1 MNRSQH
7 SLGYQ
12 ISQSTITLIQIMW
25 AQALQR
31 LTMLINEIQRP
42 KIIDDLAKF
51 DGRKKRYVPY
61 PSILKDS
68 DTARTREIQLLAD
81 LQTEWES
88 LKRIHPGSIGFIK
101 SFNKY
106 YQQALWPNERIF
118 SFSPSSSDYFDLSW
132 LSWSQSLSQFQ
143 IELYRQLEPL
153 SREGFDEFQSI
164 IENKIAKAYESS
176 RTLKHVWQVVV
187 KFVDYQNKYHMLAE
201 HHYPKIIAPQPTKI
215 NPLITNTAWLKDG
228 KALVKIIRAVEHNW
242 EQTADYSQDQI
253 IGWLIFSGI
262 VYGGINEVQ
271 MLQGW
276 LISLL
281 TKEYQPFI
289 KERIMVSP
297 RFVQKHFGNEREE
310 ESDQLYNTKQIVV
323 DMVSQCWLMRY
334 HKSSSPAETT
344 HIIAK
349 LSEDKIKQYLT
360 VALSNVIKP
369 LGIKPLPFSRFLY
382 YASYYWEELE
392 GADIDHASVGVL
404 RGMHNTAGLS
414 TQDFGRFLNQ
424 KYQYKEDPYD
434 LKHILTL
441 SISKNSVNQ
450 NETSSS
456 SSTKKIE
463 VRKSD
468 LTMNLTKDFK
478 MDKKQKKKK
487 LSQTTYTLIERV
499 QKRYEQYDDL
509 SEKILLDWVLSLL
522 SQKAPP
528 NNVTILKY
536 IRTIGYEWLYFTTA
550 QPLDIWLEEEF
561 EELYEEILEYKAV
574 VRNNTDIGYSANL
587 LKSMHNFAKEK
598 YNLPSVNFQ
607 HTKNGRRVRAELIS
621 PQAYQAI
628 ITQILG
634 SVDILEREMFALLFI
649 LVYRTGMRKKEL
661 LGLKYNDIEGLKTA
675 VPSVV
680 IRPNSYRPTKTQSS
694 IRRVPLFALLK
705 PNELNFFINFV
716 QSNIGD
722 SSNKFIFTLS
732 SDQRPID
739 DHVPLQLLKRVLKD
753 ISVDDNVAEHTFHG
767 FRHTAVSNLSLALVG
782 HSDLVEALTDYDES
796 DVLRIKQGIL
806 GEHIDA
812 QDRWYALSGIMGHL
826 SPERSFE
833 YYNHFATL
841 MATYAL
847 SKADITLPERTLY
860 NITGFTN
867 KKFKE
872 NNATVRNSSVSIPS
886 IRTLLFKNIIEGK
899 RKSPKFTIENRDDQ
913 LLLNTNTPVTDE
925 LFGRYGLNRVQLLLQ
940 TYDKEIPLSKAAQLA
955 NISIHDAKVLI
966 ERASEVASITTK
978 HGKPRFVK
986 LIDSETTVLSP
997 LNIQYQ
1003 SDLRLLSLLLSNAY
1017 RLREKSGTDWTWFIE
1032 TCRQKLSVSR
1042 AHLPFRKEDEKEL
1055 QRFIGIAEKLLPLKR
1070 WLVSSNEDL
1079 LMETMSS
1086 TDYQDIKQQSN
1097 ESKNA
1102 LHIGIASQDHREQ
1115 TNKWQYSPL
1124 LRFFVHMMLIT
1135 DEKLSITN

>member
-1 MNRSQH
+1 MLKEDIWR
-7 SLGYQ
+7 
-12 ISQSTITLIQIMW
+12 W
-25 AQALQR
+25 
-31 LTMLINEIQRP
+31 TMLIDNIHLP

-51 DGRKKRYVPY
+51 DGRKKRYVLY
-61 PSILKDS
+61 SSILKDS
-68 DTARTREIQLLAD
+68 DPIKKREIQLLAD

-101 SFNKY
+101 SFHKY
-106 YQQALWPNERIF
+106 YRQALWPDERIF
-118 SFSPSSSDYFDLSW
+118 SFSLSSSDYFDSSW
-132 LSWSQSLSQFQ
+132 LSWSQALTQFQGALYKQLKPLSQ
-143 IELYRQLEPL
+143 
-153 SREGFDEFQSI
+153 EGFDEFQPI

-187 KFVDYQNKYHMLAE
+187 KFVDYQNEHYMLAE
-201 HHYPKIIAPQPTKI
+201 HYYPKIIAPQPTKI

-228 KALVKIIRAVEHNW
+228 KALVKIISAVEHNW
-242 EQTADYSQDQI
+242 EQTTDYSQEEI

-262 VYGGINEVQ
+262 IYGGINEVQ

-281 TKEYQPFI
+281 AKEYQPFI
-289 KERIMVSP
+289 KERIVVSP
-297 RFVQKHFGNEREE
+297 RFAQKRFGNEREE

-334 HKSSSPAETT
+334 HKNSSQADTT

-349 LSEDKIKQYLT
+349 LSEDKIKQYLAM
-360 VALSNVIKP
+360 ALSDVIKP

-392 GADIDHASVGVL
+392 DADIDHASVGVL

-414 TQDFGRFLNQ
+414 TQDFDQFLNR
-424 KYQYKEDPYD
+424 KYQYKEEPYD
-434 LKHILTL
+434 LEHILTL

-468 LTMNLTKDFK
+468 LIMNLTKDFK
-478 MDKKQKKKK
+478 MNEKQKKKK
-487 LSQTTYTLIERV
+487 LNQTPYTLIERV

-509 SEKILLDWVLSLL
+509 SEKILLGWVLSLL
-522 SQKAPP
+522 NREESKSLS
-528 NNVTILKY
+528 NESILKY

-550 QPLDIWLEEEF
+550 QPLDIWSEEEF
-561 EELYEEILEYKAV
+561 EELYEDILEYKAV

-587 LKSMHNFAKEK
+587 LKSMHNFAKSK

-607 HTKNGRRVRAELIS
+607 HSKNGRRVRAELIS

-634 SVDILEREMFALLFI
+634 SVAILEREMFALLFI

-661 LGLKYNDIEGLKTA
+661 LGLKYNDIEGLKA
-675 VPSVV
+675 AIPSVV

-694 IRRVPLFALLK
+694 IRRIALFALLK
-705 PNELNFFINFV
+705 PDELKFFINFV
-716 QSNIGD
+716 QSNIGGN
-722 SSNKFIFTLS
+722 SNKFIFTLS

-739 DHVPLQLLKRVLKD
+739 DHVPLQLLKRILKD

-796 DVLRIKQGIL
+796 DVLRIKKGLL
-806 GEHIDA
+806 GERTDA

-847 SKADITLPERTLY
+847 SVSNIKLPKQTLLNLTKSTKISERKINDNADNGMI
-860 NITGFTN
+860 NM
-867 KKFKE
+867 
-872 NNATVRNSSVSIPS
+872 PS

-899 RKSPKFTIENRDDQ
+899 RKSPKFTIENCDKQ
-913 LLLNTNTPVTDE
+913 FLLSTNTPATDE

-978 HGKPRFVK
+978 RGKPRFVK
-986 LIDSETTVLSP
+986 LSDFKNSVLSP

-1017 RLREKSGTDWTWFIE
+1017 RLRENSGADWAWFIE
-1032 TCRQKLSVSR
+1032 ICSQKLSSSR
-1042 AHLPFRKEDEKEL
+1042 AYLPFRKKDEKEL
-1055 QRFIGIAEKLLPLKR
+1055 QRFIDIAGKLLPLKR
-1070 WLVSSNEDL
+1070 WLMSSNEAL
-1079 LMETMSS
+1079 WMKNMSS

-1102 LHIGIASQDHREQ
+1102 FHIGIASQDHRDR

-1124 LRFFVHMMLIT
+1124 LRFFVHMMLVT
-1135 DEKLSITN
+1135 DEKISLIYNE

>member
-1 MNRSQH
+1 
-7 SLGYQ
+7 
-12 ISQSTITLIQIMW
+12 
-25 AQALQR
+25 
-31 LTMLINEIQRP
+31 MLINEIQLP
-42 KIIDDLAKF
+42 KIIDGLAKF

-61 PSILKDS
+61 PSVIDDS
-68 DTARTREIQLLAD
+68 NLARKRELQLLAD
-81 LQTEWES
+81 LQTQWELL
-88 LKRIHPGSIGFIK
+88 LKKYPGNVRFTQ

-106 YQQALWPNERIF
+106 YGQLLWPDNHTFLAISSPV
-118 SFSPSSSDYFDLSW
+118 SFADKLW
-132 LSWSQSLSQFQ
+132 LPQSQVIGQFQ
-143 IELYRQLEPL
+143 RDFTNKLKPL
-153 SREGFDEFQSI
+153 SGEGFDKFQVI
-164 IENKIAKAYESS
+164 VQDKISQAYKTTK
-176 RTLKHVWQVVV
+176 TLKQAWQTVSH
-187 KFVDYQNKYHMLAE
+187 FIDYQNQRYMLAE
-201 HHYPKIIAPQPTKI
+201 HYYPKIIAPQPIKF
-215 NPLITNTAWLKDG
+215 NPLIINNDWVKNG
-228 KALVKIIRAVEHNW
+228 KSLVKIIRAVEHNW
-242 EQTADYSQDQI
+242 EQTVDYSQDQI

-310 ESDQLYNTKQIVV
+310 GSDKLYNTKQIIV
-323 DMVSQCWLMRY
+323 DVVSQCWLMRY
-334 HKSSSPAETT
+334 HKNSSQVEIK

-349 LSEDKIKQYLT
+349 LSEDKIKRYLT
-360 VALSNVIKP
+360 VALSDVIKP

-382 YASYYWEELE
+382 YANYHWEMLD

-404 RGMHNTAGLS
+404 RGMHNTTGLS
-414 TQDFGRFLNQ
+414 TQDFDRFLNQ
-424 KYQYKEDPYD
+424 KYQYKEEPYD
-434 LKHILTL
+434 LEHILTL

-468 LTMNLTKDFK
+468 LIMNLSKDFK
-478 MDKKQKKKK
+478 MDEKQEKKKTSK
-487 LSQTTYTLIERV
+487 KPPTLIERV

-509 SEKILLDWVLSLL
+509 SEKILLDWVLNLLNRKESKSL
-522 SQKAPP
+522 S
-528 NNVTILKY
+528 NESILTY

-550 QPLDIWLEEEF
+550 QPLDIWSEEEF
-561 EELYEEILEYKAV
+561 EELYEDILEYKAV
-574 VRNNTDIGYSANL
+574 VRNNTDVGYSANL

-621 PQAYQAI
+621 PQAYRAI
-628 ITQILG
+628 IKQILE

-782 HSDLVEALTDYDES
+782 HSDLVEALTDYDKS
-796 DVLRIKQGIL
+796 DVIRIKQGIL
-806 GEHIDA
+806 GEHTDA

-841 MATYAL
+841 MASYAL
-847 SKADITLPERTLY
+847 SVADIRLPEQTLCKITKFPPRRIKDNADITA
-860 NITGFTN
+860 NDM
-867 KKFKE
+867 
-872 NNATVRNSSVSIPS
+872 VSIPS
-886 IRTLLFKNIIEGK
+886 MRTLLFKNIIEGK
-899 RKSPKFTIENRDDQ
+899 RKSPKFTVESCDKKF
-913 LLLNTNTPVTDE
+913 LLSTNTPVTNE

-966 ERASEVASITTK
+966 ERASEVANITTK
-978 HGKPRFVK
+978 HGKSRFVK
-986 LIDSETTVLSP
+986 LIDSEITVLSP

-1017 RLREKSGTDWTWFIE
+1017 RLRKKSGTDWTWFIE
-1032 TCRQKLSVSR
+1032 ICREKLSVSR
-1042 AHLPFRKEDEKEL
+1042 A
-1055 QRFIGIAEKLLPLKR
+1055 
-1070 WLVSSNEDL
+1070 
-1079 LMETMSS
+1079 
-1086 TDYQDIKQQSN
+1086 Y
-1097 ESKNA
+1097 
-1102 LHIGIASQDHREQ
+1102 
-1115 TNKWQYSPL
+1115 
-1124 LRFFVHMMLIT
+1124 
-1135 DEKLSITN
+1135 

>member
-1 MNRSQH
+1 
-7 SLGYQ
+7 
-12 ISQSTITLIQIMW
+12 
-25 AQALQR
+25 
-31 LTMLINEIQRP
+31 MLINEIQLP
-42 KIIDDLAKF
+42 KIINDLAKF

-68 DTARTREIQLLAD
+68 DTVRTREIQLLSD

-101 SFNKY
+101 SFDKY
-106 YQQALWPNERIF
+106 YQQALWPDERIF
-118 SFSPSSSDYFDLSW
+118 SFLPSSSDYFDLSW

-143 IELYRQLEPL
+143 GALYNQLRPL
-153 SREGFDEFQSI
+153 SQEGFDEFQLI
-164 IENKIAKAYESS
+164 IESKIAKAYESS

-187 KFVDYQNKYHMLAE
+187 KFVDYQNKHYMLAE
-201 HHYPKIIAPQPTKI
+201 HHYPKIISPQPTKI
-215 NPLITNTAWLKDG
+215 NPLIINTAWLKDG
-228 KALVKIIRAVEHNW
+228 KALVKIIRAVENNW

-281 TKEYQPFI
+281 AKEYQPFI
-289 KERIMVSP
+289 KERIVISP
-297 RFVQKHFGNEREE
+297 RFVQKRFGNEREE

-323 DMVSQCWLMRY
+323 DMVSQCWLMHY
-334 HKSSSPAETT
+334 HTKSSQVETT

-360 VALSNVIKP
+360 VALSDVIKP

-414 TQDFGRFLNQ
+414 TQDFDRFLNR
-424 KYQYKEDPYD
+424 KYQYKEEPYD
-434 LKHILTL
+434 LEHILTL
-441 SISKNSVNQ
+441 SISKSSVNQ
-450 NETSSS
+450 NVTPST
-456 SSTKKIE
+456 STKKIE

-468 LTMNLTKDFK
+468 LIMNLTKDFK
-478 MDKKQKKKK
+478 MDKEQKKKK
-487 LSQTTYTLIERV
+487 TSKKPPTLIERI

-522 SQKAPP
+522 NRKESKSLS
-528 NNVTILKY
+528 NESILKY

-550 QPLDIWLEEEF
+550 QPLDIWSEEEF
-561 EELYEEILEYKAV
+561 EELYEDILEYKAV

-587 LKSMHNFAKEK
+587 LKSMHNFAKSK

-607 HTKNGRRVRAELIS
+607 QSKNGRRVRAELIS

-628 ITQILG
+628 ITQILS
-634 SVDILEREMFALLFI
+634 SVDILEQEMFALLFI

-661 LGLKYNDIEGLKTA
+661 LGLKYNDIEGLKAAT
-675 VPSVV
+675 PSVV

-705 PNELNFFINFV
+705 PDELNLFINFV
-716 QSNIGD
+716 QSNIGE

-753 ISVDDNVAEHTFHG
+753 ISVDDNVTEHTFHG

-796 DVLRIKQGIL
+796 DVLRIKTGVL

-847 SKADITLPERTLY
+847 SVSNIKLPKQTLFNLTKSTKISPRKINDNADIDD
-860 NITGFTN
+860 NGMIN
-867 KKFKE
+867 M
-872 NNATVRNSSVSIPS
+872 PS
-886 IRTLLFKNIIEGK
+886 IRKLLFKNIIEGK
-899 RKSPKFTIENRDDQ
+899 RKSPKFTIESRDKQ
-913 LLLNTNTPVTDE
+913 FLLSTNTPATDE

-940 TYDKEIPLSKAAQLA
+940 TYDKETPLSKAAQLS
-955 NISIHDAKVLI
+955 NISIHDAKVLL
-966 ERASEVASITTK
+966 ERASEVANITTK

-986 LIDSETTVLSP
+986 LSDSNTSVLSP

-1032 TCRQKLSVSR
+1032 ICREKLSVSR
-1042 AHLPFRKEDEKEL
+1042 AYLPFRKEDKKEL
-1055 QRFIGIAEKLLPLKR
+1055 QRFIDIAEKLLPLKR

-1135 DEKLSITN
+1135 DEKLSIANNEE

>member
-1 MNRSQH
+1 
-7 SLGYQ
+7 
-12 ISQSTITLIQIMW
+12 
-25 AQALQR
+25 
-31 LTMLINEIQRP
+31 MLINEIQLP

-68 DTARTREIQLLAD
+68 DTLRTREIQLLAD

-88 LKRIHPGSIGFIK
+88 LKRIHPGRIGFIK

-106 YQQALWPNERIF
+106 YQQALWPDERIF
-118 SFSPSSSDYFDLSW
+118 SFLPSSSDYFDLSW

-143 IELYRQLEPL
+143 GALYKQLKPL
-153 SREGFDEFQSI
+153 SQEGFDEFQSI

-176 RTLKHVWQVVV
+176 RTLKHVWQIVV
-187 KFVDYQNKYHMLAE
+187 KFVDYQNKHYMLAE

-228 KALVKIIRAVEHNW
+228 KALIKIISAVKHNW
-242 EQTADYSQDQI
+242 EQTTDYSQEKI

-262 VYGGINEVQ
+262 IYGGINEVQ

-289 KERIMVSP
+289 KERIVISP
-297 RFVQKHFGNEREE
+297 RFVQKRFGNEREE

-323 DMVSQCWLMRY
+323 DMVSQCWLMHY

-360 VALSNVIKP
+360 VALSDVIKP

-392 GADIDHASVGVL
+392 NADIDHASVGVL

-424 KYQYKEDPYD
+424 KYQYKEEPYD
-434 LKHILTL
+434 LEHILTL

-450 NETSSS
+450 NEASSS

-468 LTMNLTKDFK
+468 LIMNLTKDFK

-522 SQKAPP
+522 NRKESKSLS
-528 NNVTILKY
+528 NESILKY

-550 QPLDIWLEEEF
+550 QPLNIWSEEEF
-561 EELYEEILEYKAV
+561 EELYEDILEYKAV

-587 LKSMHNFAKEK
+587 LKSMHNFAKSK

-607 HTKNGRRVRAELIS
+607 QSKNGRRVRAELIS
-621 PQAYQAI
+621 PQAYHAI

-634 SVDILEREMFALLFI
+634 SVDILEQEMFALLFV

-661 LGLKYNDIEGLKTA
+661 LGLKYNDIEGLKTS

-753 ISVDDNVAEHTFHG
+753 ISVDDNAAEHTFHG

-782 HSDLVEALTDYDES
+782 PSDLVEALTDYDES
-796 DVLRIKQGIL
+796 DVLRIKTGLL
-806 GEHIDA
+806 GDPTDA

-847 SKADITLPERTLY
+847 SKTDITLPERTLY

-867 KKFKE
+867 KKLKE
-872 NNATVRNSSVSIPS
+872 NNATVSNSSVSIPS

-899 RKSPKFTIENRDDQ
+899 RKSLP
-913 LLLNTNTPVTDE
+913 
-925 LFGRYGLNRVQLLLQ
+925 
-940 TYDKEIPLSKAAQLA
+940 
-955 NISIHDAKVLI
+955 
-966 ERASEVASITTK
+966 
-978 HGKPRFVK
+978 
-986 LIDSETTVLSP
+986 
-997 LNIQYQ
+997 
-1003 SDLRLLSLLLSNAY
+1003 AY
-1017 RLREKSGTDWTWFIE
+1017 SM
-1032 TCRQKLSVSR
+1032 C
-1042 AHLPFRKEDEKEL
+1042 
-1055 QRFIGIAEKLLPLKR
+1055 IA
-1070 WLVSSNEDL
+1070 
-1079 LMETMSS
+1079 
-1086 TDYQDIKQQSN
+1086 
-1097 ESKNA
+1097 
-1102 LHIGIASQDHREQ
+1102 
-1115 TNKWQYSPL
+1115 
-1124 LRFFVHMMLIT
+1124 
-1135 DEKLSITN
+1135 

>member
-1 MNRSQH
+1 
-7 SLGYQ
+7 
-12 ISQSTITLIQIMW
+12 
-25 AQALQR
+25 
-31 LTMLINEIQRP
+31 MLIDNTRLP
-42 KIIDDLAKF
+42 KIIDDLARF

-61 PSILKDS
+61 PSVIDDS
-68 DTARTREIQLLAD
+68 NPARKRELQLLAD
-81 LQTEWES
+81 LQTQWELL
-88 LKRIHPGSIGFIK
+88 LKKYPGNVRFTQ

-106 YQQALWPNERIF
+106 YGQVLWPDNRTFLAISSPV
-118 SFSPSSSDYFDLSW
+118 SFADKLW
-132 LSWSQSLSQFQ
+132 LPQSQVIGQFQ
-143 IELYRQLEPL
+143 RDFTNKLKPL
-153 SREGFDEFQSI
+153 SGEGFDKFQAI
-164 IENKIAKAYESS
+164 VQDKISQAYKTTK
-176 RTLKHVWQVVV
+176 TLKQAWQTVSQ
-187 KFVDYQNKYHMLAE
+187 FIDYQNQRYMLAE
-201 HHYPKIIAPQPTKI
+201 HYYPKIIAPQPIKF
-215 NPLITNTAWLKDG
+215 NPLIINNDWVKNG
-228 KALVKIIRAVEHNW
+228 KSLVKIIRAVEHNW
-242 EQTADYSQDQI
+242 EQTTDYSQEQI
-253 IGWLIFSGI
+253 LGWLIFSGI

-276 LISLL
+276 LTSLL
-281 TKEYQPFI
+281 AKEYQPFI

-297 RFVQKHFGNEREE
+297 RFVQRRFGNEREE
-310 ESDQLYNTKQIVV
+310 GSDKLYNTKQIIV
-323 DMVSQCWLMRY
+323 DVVSQCWLMRY
-334 HKSSSPAETT
+334 HKNSSQAEIK

-349 LSEDKIKQYLT
+349 LSEDKIKRYLT
-360 VALSNVIKP
+360 VALSDVIKP

-382 YASYYWEELE
+382 YASYHWEMLD

-404 RGMHNTAGLS
+404 RGMHNTTGLS
-414 TQDFGRFLNQ
+414 TQDFDRFLNQ
-424 KYQYKEDPYD
+424 KYQYKEEPYD
-434 LKHILTL
+434 LEHILTL
-441 SISKNSVNQ
+441 SISKNSIMQ
-450 NETSSS
+450 KETPN

-463 VRKSD
+463 ARKSD
-468 LTMNLTKDFK
+468 LIMNLTKDFK
-478 MDKKQKKKK
+478 MDEKGKKKK
-487 LSQTTYTLIERV
+487 PNSTPYTLIERV
-499 QKRYEQYDDL
+499 EKRYDQYDDL

-522 SQKAPP
+522 DRKESKSLS
-528 NNVTILKY
+528 NESILKY

-550 QPLDIWLEEEF
+550 QPLDIWSEEEF
-561 EELYEEILEYKAV
+561 EEIYEDILEYKAV
-574 VRNNTDIGYSANL
+574 VRNNTDVGYSANL
-587 LKSMHNFAKEK
+587 LKSMHNFAKSK

-607 HTKNGRRVRAELIS
+607 QSKNGRRVRAELIS

-628 ITQILG
+628 IKQILG

-675 VPSVV
+675 TPSVV

-705 PNELNFFINFV
+705 PDELNFFMNFV
-716 QSNIGD
+716 QSNIGGNP
-722 SSNKFIFTLS
+722 NKFIFTLS

-767 FRHTAVSNLSLALVG
+767 FRHTAVSNLSLSLVG
-782 HSDLVEALTDYDES
+782 HSDLVEALTDYDEK
-796 DVLRIKQGIL
+796 DIFRIKQGLL
-806 GEHIDA
+806 GEHINA

-847 SKADITLPERTLY
+847 SKADIKLPNRTLY
-860 NITGFTN
+860 NVTGFTN
-867 KKFKE
+867 KKLKE
-872 NNATVRNSSVSIPS
+872 NNATISNSSVSIPS

-899 RKSPKFTIENRDDQ
+899 RKSPKFTIESRDKQ
-913 LLLNTNTPVTDE
+913 FLLNTNTLANNE

-940 TYDKEIPLSKAAQLA
+940 TYDKEIPLNKVAQLA

-966 ERASEVASITTK
+966 ERASEVAAITTK
-978 HGKPRFVK
+978 RGKPRFVK
-986 LIDSETTVLSP
+986 LSDSKNFVLSP
-997 LNIQYQ
+997 LNNQYQ
-1003 SDLRLLSLLLSNAY
+1003 SDLRLLSLLLNNAY
-1017 RLREKSGTDWTWFIE
+1017 RLREKSETDWTWFIE
-1032 TCRQKLSVSR
+1032 ICRQKLSSSR
-1042 AHLPFRKEDEKEL
+1042 AYLPFRKENEKEL

-1079 LMETMSS
+1079 LMKTMSS

-1135 DEKLSITN
+1135 DEKLSIKHNELSNSI

>member
-1 MNRSQH
+1 
-7 SLGYQ
+7 
-12 ISQSTITLIQIMW
+12 
-25 AQALQR
+25 
-31 LTMLINEIQRP
+31 MLINEIQLP

-68 DTARTREIQLLAD
+68 DTVRTREIQLLAD

-106 YQQALWPNERIF
+106 YQQALWPNKRIF

-153 SREGFDEFQSI
+153 SQEGFDEFQSI

-176 RTLKHVWQVVV
+176 RTLKYVWQVVV
-187 KFVDYQNKYHMLAE
+187 KFVEYQNKHHMLAE

-297 RFVQKHFGNEREE
+297 RFVQKRFGNEREE

-323 DMVSQCWLMRY
+323 DMVSQCWLMHY
-334 HKSSSPAETT
+334 HTKSSQVEFEP
-344 HIIAK
+344 IIAK
-349 LSEDKIKQYLT
+349 LSEDKIKQYLA
-360 VALSNVIKP
+360 VALSDVIKP

-424 KYQYKEDPYD
+424 KYQYKEEPYD
-434 LKHILTL
+434 LEHILTL

-450 NETSSS
+450 NETSST
-456 SSTKKIE
+456 STKKIE

-468 LTMNLTKDFK
+468 LIMNLTKDFK
-478 MDKKQKKKK
+478 MDKKQKQKKTSK
-487 LSQTTYTLIERV
+487 KPPTLIERV

-522 SQKAPP
+522 NRKESKSLS
-528 NNVTILKY
+528 NESILKY

-550 QPLDIWLEEEF
+550 QPLDIWSEEEF
-561 EELYEEILEYKAV
+561 EELYEDILEYKAV

-587 LKSMHNFAKEK
+587 LKSMHNFAKSK

-607 HTKNGRRVRAELIS
+607 QSKNGRRVRAELIS

-716 QSNIGD
+716 QSNIGE

-732 SDQRPID
+732 SEQRPID

-782 HSDLVEALTDYDES
+782 HSDLVEALTDYDKS
-796 DVLRIKQGIL
+796 DVLRIKEGLL
-806 GEHIDA
+806 GEHNKG

-847 SKADITLPERTLY
+847 SKVDIKLQNRTLY
-860 NITGFTN
+860 NVTGFTN
-867 KKFKE
+867 KKLKE
-872 NNATVRNSSVSIPS
+872 NNATFRNSSVSIPS
-886 IRTLLFKNIIEGK
+886 IRTLLFKNIIENK
-899 RKSPKFTIENRDDQ
+899 RKSPKFTVESCDKQ
-913 LLLNTNTPVTDE
+913 FLLSTNTPANNE

-955 NISIHDAKVLI
+955 NISIHDANILI
-966 ERASEVASITTK
+966 KRASEITDITTK
-978 HGKPRFVK
+978 RGKPRFVK
-986 LIDSETTVLSP
+986 LSDSNTPVLSP

-1003 SDLRLLSLLLSNAY
+1003 SDLRLLSLLLNNAY

-1032 TCRQKLSVSR
+1032 ICREKLSNSR
-1042 AHLPFRKEDEKEL
+1042 AYLPFRTEDEKEL
-1055 QRFIGIAEKLLPLKR
+1055 QRFIDIAGKLLPLKR

-1079 LMETMSS
+1079 LMKTMSS

-1097 ESKNA
+1097 QSKNA
-1102 LHIGIASQDHREQ
+1102 LHIGIASQDYREQ

-1124 LRFFVHMMLIT
+1124 LRFFIHMILIT
-1135 DEKLSITN
+1135 DEKLSIAN

>member
-1 MNRSQH
+1 
-7 SLGYQ
+7 
-12 ISQSTITLIQIMW
+12 
-25 AQALQR
+25 
-31 LTMLINEIQRP
+31 MLINKIQLP
-42 KIIDDLAKF
+42 KIIDNLAKF

-68 DTARTREIQLLAD
+68 DTVRTREIQLLTD

-88 LKRIHPGSIGFIK
+88 LKKIHPGSIGFTK
-101 SFNKY
+101 SFDKH
-106 YQQALWPNERIF
+106 YQQALWPDERIF
-118 SFSPSSSDYFDLSW
+118 LFLPSSSDYFDLSW
-132 LSWSQSLSQFQ
+132 LSWSQALSQFQ
-143 IELYRQLEPL
+143 GELYKQLKPL
-153 SREGFDEFQSI
+153 SQEGFDEFQPI

-187 KFVDYQNKYHMLAE
+187 KFVDYQNEHYMLAE
-201 HHYPKIIAPQPTKI
+201 HYYPKIIAPQPTKI
-215 NPLITNTAWLKDG
+215 NPLITNPAWIKNG
-228 KALVKIIRAVEHNW
+228 KALVKVIRAVEHNW
-242 EQTADYSQDQI
+242 EQTTDYSQEEI

-276 LISLL
+276 LTSLL
-281 TKEYQPFI
+281 AKEYQPFI

-297 RFVQKHFGNEREE
+297 RFVQKRFGNEREE
-310 ESDQLYNTKQIVV
+310 GSDKLYNTKQIIV
-323 DMVSQCWLMRY
+323 DVVSQCWLMRY
-334 HKSSSPAETT
+334 HKNSSQAETT

-360 VALSNVIKP
+360 GALSDVIKP

-382 YASYYWEELE
+382 YASYYWEDLG
-392 GADIDHASVGVL
+392 GANIDHASVGVL

-414 TQDFGRFLNQ
+414 TQDFDRFLNQ
-424 KYQYKEDPYD
+424 KYQYKGEPYD
-434 LKHILTL
+434 LEHILTL
-441 SISKNSVNQ
+441 SISKNSIMQ
-450 NETSSS
+450 KETPSN
-456 SSTKKIE
+456 STKKIE

-468 LTMNLTKDFK
+468 LIMNLTKDFK
-478 MDKKQKKKK
+478 MDEKRKKTK
-487 LSQTTYTLIERV
+487 LSQTPYTLIERV

-522 SQKAPP
+522 DRKESKSLS
-528 NNVTILKY
+528 NESILKY

-550 QPLDIWLEEEF
+550 QPLDIWSEEEF
-561 EELYEEILEYKAV
+561 EELYEDILEYKAV

-587 LKSMHNFAKEK
+587 FKSMHNFAKEK

-607 HTKNGRRVRAELIS
+607 QSKNGRRVRAELVS
-621 PQAYQAI
+621 PQAYHAI
-628 ITQILG
+628 ITQTLG

-675 VPSVV
+675 VPSVI

-705 PNELNFFINFV
+705 PDELSFFMNFV
-716 QSNIGD
+716 QSNIGGT
-722 SSNKFIFTLS
+722 SNKFIFTLS
-732 SDQRPID
+732 SDHRPID

-753 ISVDDNVAEHTFHG
+753 ISVDDNVAKHTFHG

-782 HSDLVEALTDYDES
+782 HSDFVEALTDYDES
-796 DVLRIKQGIL
+796 DVLRIKEGLL
-806 GEHIDA
+806 GEHIKG

-847 SKADITLPERTLY
+847 SVSNIKLPKQTLLNLTKSTKISERKINDNADIDD
-860 NITGFTN
+860 NGMIN
-867 KKFKE
+867 M
-872 NNATVRNSSVSIPS
+872 PS
-886 IRTLLFKNIIEGK
+886 IRKLLFKKIIEGK
-899 RKSPKFTIENRDDQ
+899 RKSPKFTIESCDKQ
-913 LLLNTNTPVTDE
+913 FLLSTNTPANNE

-940 TYDKEIPLSKAAQLA
+940 TYDKEIPLNKAAQLA

-966 ERASEVASITTK
+966 ERASEVANITTK
-978 HGKPRFVK
+978 RGKPRFVK
-986 LIDSETTVLSP
+986 LSNSNTPVLSP

-1017 RLREKSGTDWTWFIE
+1017 RLREKSETDWTWFIE
-1032 TCRQKLSVSR
+1032 ICRERLSNSR
-1042 AHLPFRKEDEKEL
+1042 AYLPFGKGDEKEL

-1070 WLVSSNEDL
+1070 WLVSSNEAL
-1079 LMETMSS
+1079 LMKTMSS
-1086 TDYQDIKQQSN
+1086 TDCQDIKQQSN

-1102 LHIGIASQDHREQ
+1102 LHIGIASRDPRDQ

-1124 LRFFVHMMLIT
+1124 LRFFVHMMLIV
-1135 DEKLSITN
+1135 DEKLSIAN

>member
-1 MNRSQH
+1 
-7 SLGYQ
+7 
-12 ISQSTITLIQIMW
+12 
-25 AQALQR
+25 
-31 LTMLINEIQRP
+31 MLIDNIHLP
-42 KIIDDLAKF
+42 KIIDGLAKF

-61 PSILKDS
+61 PSILRS
-68 DTARTREIQLLAD
+68 GDTARIREIQLLAD
-81 LQTEWES
+81 LQTQWELL
-88 LKRIHPGSIGFIK
+88 LKKHPGNVRFTQ
-101 SFNKY
+101 SFNKHY
-106 YQQALWPNERIF
+106 KQMLWPDNRTF
-118 SFSPSSSDYFDLSW
+118 LAMPRPVSFTDELW
-132 LSWSQSLSQFQ
+132 LPESQMLGQFQ
-143 IELYRQLEPL
+143 RNFTNKRKPL
-153 SREGFDEFQSI
+153 SGEGFDKFQAI
-164 IENKIAKAYESS
+164 VQNKISQAYKTTK
-176 RTLKHVWQVVV
+176 TLKQAWQTVSQ
-187 KFVDYQNKYHMLAE
+187 FIDYQNQCYMLAE
-201 HHYPKIIAPQPTKI
+201 HHYPKIIAPQPIKF
-215 NPLITNTAWLKDG
+215 NPLVTNKSWVKNG
-228 KALVKIIRAVEHNW
+228 KVLVKIVRAVEHNW

-271 MLQGW
+271 MLEGW
-276 LISLL
+276 LTSLL
-281 TKEYQPFI
+281 AKEYQPFI
-289 KERIMVSP
+289 KDRIMVSP
-297 RFVQKHFGNEREE
+297 RFVQKRFGNEREE

-323 DMVSQCWLMRY
+323 DMVSQCWLMHY
-334 HKSSSPAETT
+334 HRNSSQAETT
-344 HIIAK
+344 HIITK

-360 VALSNVIKP
+360 MVLSDVIKP
-369 LGIKPLPFSRFLY
+369 LGIKPLPFSKFLR
-382 YASYYWEELE
+382 YASYYWEGLD
-392 GADIDHASVGVL
+392 GSDIDHASVGVL

-414 TQDFGRFLNQ
+414 TQNFDRFLNQ
-424 KYQYKEDPYD
+424 KYQHTNEPYN
-434 LKHILTL
+434 LEHILTL
-441 SISKNSVNQ
+441 SISKNSTNQ
-450 NETSSS
+450 KEKTDI
-456 SSTKKIE
+456 STKNIE

-468 LTMNLTKDFK
+468 LIVNLTKDFK
-478 MDKKQKKKK
+478 MDEKQKNQKTSKKPP
-487 LSQTTYTLIERV
+487 TLIERV
-499 QKRYEQYDDL
+499 QKRYKQYDDL

-522 SQKAPP
+522 SREGPP

-550 QPLDIWLEEEF
+550 QPLDIWSEEEF
-561 EELYEEILEYKAV
+561 EELYEDILEYKAV
-574 VRNNTDIGYSANL
+574 VRNNTDIVYSANL
-587 LKSMHNFAKEK
+587 LKSMHNFAKSK

-628 ITQILG
+628 IIQILG

-661 LGLKYNDIEGLKTA
+661 LGLKYNDIEGLKAAT
-675 VPSVV
+675 PSVV

-705 PNELNFFINFV
+705 PDELNFFINFV
-716 QSNIGD
+716 QSNMGD

-753 ISVDDNVAEHTFHG
+753 ISVDDNVTEHTFHG
-767 FRHTAVSNLSLALVG
+767 FRHTAVSNLSLVLVG

-796 DVLRIKQGIL
+796 DILRIKEGLL

-847 SKADITLPERTLY
+847 SKADITLLERTLY
-860 NITGFTN
+860 NVTGFTN
-867 KKFKE
+867 KKLKE
-872 NNATVRNSSVSIPS
+872 NNATVHNSSVSIPS
-886 IRTLLFKNIIEGK
+886 IRTLLFKNIVEGK
-899 RKSPKFTIENRDDQ
+899 RKSPKFTIESCDKHF
-913 LLLNTNTPVTDE
+913 LLSTNTQANNE

-940 TYDKEIPLSKAAQLA
+940 TYDKKMPLSKAAQLA

-966 ERASEVASITTK
+966 ERASEVANITTK
-978 HGKPRFVK
+978 RSKPRFVK
-986 LIDSETTVLSP
+986 LSDSNTPVLSP

-1003 SDLRLLSLLLSNAY
+1003 SDLRLLSFLLSSAY
-1017 RLREKSGTDWTWFIE
+1017 RLRENSGADWIWFIE
-1032 TCRQKLSVSR
+1032 ICRERLSNSR
-1042 AHLPFRKEDEKEL
+1042 AYLPFRKENEKEL
-1055 QRFIGIAEKLLPLKR
+1055 QRFIDIAEKLLPLKR

-1079 LMETMSS
+1079 LMKTMSS

-1135 DEKLSITN
+1135 DEKLSIVS

>member
-1 MNRSQH
+1 MS
-7 SLGYQ
+7 
-12 ISQSTITLIQIMW
+12 

-31 LTMLINEIQRP
+31 LIMLINEIKLP

-68 DTARTREIQLLAD
+68 DTARTREIKLLAD

-88 LKRIHPGSIGFIK
+88 LKRVHPGSIGFIQ

-153 SREGFDEFQSI
+153 SQEGFDEFQSI

-176 RTLKHVWQVVV
+176 RTLKHVWQIIV
-187 KFVDYQNKYHMLAE
+187 KFIDYQNKHYMLAE

-228 KALVKIIRAVEHNW
+228 KALVKIIRAVEHHW
-242 EQTADYSQDQI
+242 EQNTNYSQEQI

-310 ESDQLYNTKQIVV
+310 GSDKLYNTKQIIV
-323 DMVSQCWLMRY
+323 DVVSQCWLMRY
-334 HKSSSPAETT
+334 HKNSSQAEIK

-349 LSEDKIKQYLT
+349 LSEDKIKRYLT
-360 VALSNVIKP
+360 VALSDVIKP

-382 YASYYWEELE
+382 YASYYWEDFDD
-392 GADIDHASVGVL
+392 ASIDHASVGVL

-424 KYQYKEDPYD
+424 KYQYKEEPYN
-434 LKHILTL
+434 LEHILTL
-441 SISKNSVNQ
+441 SISKSSVNQ
-450 NETSSS
+450 NESSSS
-456 SSTKKIE
+456 SSTKKID

-468 LTMNLTKDFK
+468 LIMNLTKDFK
-478 MDKKQKKKK
+478 TDEKQKKKK
-487 LSQTTYTLIERV
+487 TSKKPPTLIERV
-499 QKRYEQYDDL
+499 QKRYKQYDDL
-509 SEKILLDWVLSLL
+509 SEKILLDWVLNLLNRKESKSL
-522 SQKAPP
+522 S
-528 NNVTILKY
+528 NESILKY

-550 QPLDIWLEEEF
+550 QPLDIWSEEEF
-561 EELYEEILEYKAV
+561 EELYEDILEYKAV

-587 LKSMHNFAKEK
+587 LKSMHNFAKSK

-607 HTKNGRRVRAELIS
+607 QSKNGRRVRAELIS
-621 PQAYQAI
+621 LQAYQAI
-628 ITQILG
+628 ITQILS
-634 SVDILEREMFALLFI
+634 SVDILEQEMFALLFI

-796 DVLRIKQGIL
+796 DVIRIKQGIL
-806 GEHIDA
+806 GEHTDA

-860 NITGFTN
+860 NVTGFTN
-867 KKFKE
+867 KKLKE
-872 NNATVRNSSVSIPS
+872 NNATVSNSSVSIPS

-899 RKSPKFTIENRDDQ
+899 RKSPKFTVENCDKK
-913 LLLNTNTPVTDE
+913 LLLSTNTPVTNE

-940 TYDKEIPLSKAAQLA
+940 TYDKEMPLSKAAQLA

-966 ERASEVASITTK
+966 ERASEVAAITTK
-978 HGKPRFVK
+978 RGKPRFVK
-986 LIDSETTVLSP
+986 LSDSKNSVLSP

-1003 SDLRLLSLLLSNAY
+1003 SDLRLLSFLLSNAY
-1017 RLREKSGTDWTWFIE
+1017 RLREKSETDWTWFIE
-1032 TCRQKLSVSR
+1032 ICREKLSSSR
-1042 AHLPFRKEDEKEL
+1042 AYLPFGKRDEKEL
-1055 QRFIGIAEKLLPLKR
+1055 QRFIDIGKKLLPLKH
-1070 WLVSSNEDL
+1070 WLMSSNEDL

-1115 TNKWQYSPL
+1115 MNKWQYSPL
-1124 LRFFVHMMLIT
+1124 LRFFIHMMLIT
-1135 DEKLSITN
+1135 DEKLSILS

>member
-1 MNRSQH
+1 MS
-7 SLGYQ
+7 
-12 ISQSTITLIQIMW
+12 

-31 LTMLINEIQRP
+31 LIMLINEIKLP

-61 PSILKDS
+61 PSILKNS
-68 DTARTREIQLLAD
+68 DTARTREIKLLAD

-88 LKRIHPGSIGFIK
+88 LKRIHPGSIGFIQ

-153 SREGFDEFQSI
+153 SQEGFDEFQSI

-176 RTLKHVWQVVV
+176 KTLKHVWQVVV
-187 KFVDYQNKYHMLAE
+187 KFVNYQNKYHMLAE

-242 EQTADYSQDQI
+242 EQTVDYSQDQI

-297 RFVQKHFGNEREE
+297 RFVQKRFGNEREE

-334 HKSSSPAETT
+334 HKKSSQAEIKP
-344 HIIAK
+344 IIAK

-360 VALSNVIKP
+360 VALSDVINP

-382 YASYYWEELE
+382 YASYYWEELK
-392 GADIDHASVGVL
+392 GTNIDHASVGVL

-424 KYQYKEDPYD
+424 KYQYKEEPYD
-434 LKHILTL
+434 LEHILTL

-468 LTMNLTKDFK
+468 LIMNLTKDFK

-487 LSQTTYTLIERV
+487 LGQTTYTLIERV
-499 QKRYEQYDDL
+499 QKRYGQYDDL

-522 SQKAPP
+522 NRKESKSLS
-528 NNVTILKY
+528 NESILKY

-550 QPLDIWLEEEF
+550 QPLDIWSEEEF
-561 EELYEEILEYKAV
+561 EELYEDILEYKAV

-587 LKSMHNFAKEK
+587 LKSMHNFAKSK

-607 HTKNGRRVRAELIS
+607 HSKNGRRVRAELIS
-621 PQAYQAI
+621 PQAYKAI

-661 LGLKYNDIEGLKTA
+661 LGLKYSDIEGLKAAT
-675 VPSVV
+675 PSVV

-694 IRRVPLFALLK
+694 IRRIALFALLK
-705 PNELNFFINFV
+705 PDELNFFINFV
-716 QSNIGD
+716 QSNIG
-722 SSNKFIFTLS
+722 SHSNKFIFTLS

-753 ISVDDNVAEHTFHG
+753 MSVDDNVAEHTFHG
-767 FRHTAVSNLSLALVG
+767 FRHTAVSNLSLALLG
-782 HSDLVEALTDYDES
+782 HPDLVEALTDYDEN
-796 DVLRIKQGIL
+796 DILRIKKGLL

-812 QDRWYALSGIMGHL
+812 QDRWYALSGVMGHL

-847 SKADITLPERTLY
+847 SIADIKLPEQTLCNITEFPLRRIKDNADITA
-860 NITGFTN
+860 NGM
-867 KKFKE
+867 
-872 NNATVRNSSVSIPS
+872 VSIPS
-886 IRTLLFKNIIEGK
+886 MRTLLFKSIIEGK
-899 RKSPKFTIENRDDQ
+899 RKSPKFTIENCDKQ
-913 LLLNTNTPVTDE
+913 FLLSTNTPATDE

-940 TYDKEIPLSKAAQLA
+940 TYDKEVLLSKAAQLA
-955 NISIHDAKVLI
+955 NISMHDANILI
-966 ERASEVASITTK
+966 KRASEVADIATK
-978 HGKPRFVK
+978 RGKSRFVK
-986 LIDSETTVLSP
+986 LSDSKNSVLSP

-1017 RLREKSGTDWTWFIE
+1017 RLREELRIDWAWFIE
-1032 TCRQKLSVSR
+1032 ICSEKISTSKAYLS
-1042 AHLPFRKEDEKEL
+1042 FGKGDEKEL
-1055 QRFIGIAEKLLPLKR
+1055 QRFIDIVDKLLPLKH
-1070 WLVSSNEDL
+1070 WLMSSNEAL
-1079 LMETMSS
+1079 LMKTMSS
-1086 TDYQDIKQQSN
+1086 TDYQDIKRQSN
-1097 ESKNA
+1097 DKIEA
-1102 LHIGIASQDHREQ
+1102 IHIGIASRDHREQ

-1135 DEKLSITN
+1135 DENILIIDSKL

>member
-1 MNRSQH
+1 
-7 SLGYQ
+7 
-12 ISQSTITLIQIMW
+12 
-25 AQALQR
+25 
-31 LTMLINEIQRP
+31 MLIDNIHLP
-42 KIIDDLAKF
+42 KIIDGLAKF

-61 PSILKDS
+61 PSELKD
-68 DTARTREIQLLAD
+68 DVPKNYDIKLLAD
-81 LQTEWES
+81 LQTEWDFLQKS
-88 LKRIHPGSIGFIK
+88 YPGNIRLTQSI
-101 SFNKY
+101 SKY
-106 YQQALWPNERIF
+106 YGHYEQVLWPDSRTF
-118 SFSPSSSDYFDLSW
+118 FPMPSPISRADELW
-132 LSWSQSLSQFQ
+132 LPESQVIGQFQ
-143 IELYRQLEPL
+143 RDFTNKLKPL
-153 SREGFDEFQSI
+153 SGEGFDNFQAI
-164 IENKIAKAYESS
+164 VQDKISQAYKTTK
-176 RTLKHVWQVVV
+176 TLKQAWQTVSQ
-187 KFVDYQNKYHMLAE
+187 FIDYQNQRYMLAE
-201 HHYPKIIAPQPTKI
+201 HYYPKIIAPQPIKF
-215 NPLITNTAWLKDG
+215 NPLTINDDWVKNG
-228 KALVKIIRAVEHNW
+228 KSLVKIIRAVEHDW
-242 EQTADYSQDQI
+242 EQTADYSQEEI

-276 LISLL
+276 LTSLL
-281 TKEYQPFI
+281 AKEYQPFI
-289 KERIMVSP
+289 KERIIVSP
-297 RFVQKHFGNEREE
+297 RFVQKRFGNEREE
-310 ESDQLYNTKQIVV
+310 GSDKLYNTKQIIV
-323 DMVSQCWLMRY
+323 DVVSQCWLLRY
-334 HKSSSPAETT
+334 HKNSSPAETERT
-344 HIIAK
+344 LAK
-349 LSEDKIKQYLT
+349 LSAAKIKQYVTL
-360 VALSNVIKP
+360 ALSDVIKP

-382 YASYYWEELE
+382 YASYHWEMLD

-404 RGMHNTAGLS
+404 RGMHNTTGLS
-414 TQDFGRFLNQ
+414 TQDFDWFLNQ
-424 KYQYKEDPYD
+424 KYQYKEEPYD
-434 LKHILTL
+434 LEHILTL
-441 SISKNSVNQ
+441 SISKNSIMQ
-450 NETSSS
+450 KETPSSS
-456 SSTKKIE
+456 NKKIE

-468 LTMNLTKDFK
+468 LIMNLTKDFK
-478 MDKKQKKKK
+478 MEEKQKKKK
-487 LSQTTYTLIERV
+487 TSKKPPTLIERV
-499 QKRYEQYDDL
+499 QKRYKQYDDL

-522 SQKAPP
+522 SREGPP

-550 QPLDIWLEEEF
+550 QPLDIWSEEEF
-561 EELYEEILEYKAV
+561 EELYEDILEYKAV
-574 VRNNTDIGYSANL
+574 VRNNTDIVYSANL
-587 LKSMHNFAKEK
+587 LKNMHNFAKSK

-607 HTKNGRRVRAELIS
+607 HAKNGRRVRAELIS

-675 VPSVV
+675 TPSVV

-722 SSNKFIFTLS
+722 NSNKFIFTLS

-753 ISVDDNVAEHTFHG
+753 ISADDSAAEHTFHG
-767 FRHTAVSNLSLALVG
+767 FRHTAVSNLSLALLG
-782 HSDLVEALTDYDES
+782 HPDLVEALTDYDKN
-796 DVLRIKQGIL
+796 DILRIQQGLL

-847 SKADITLPERTLY
+847 SVSNIKLPKQTLLNLTKSTKISPRKISDNADIDD
-860 NITGFTN
+860 NGMIN
-867 KKFKE
+867 M
-872 NNATVRNSSVSIPS
+872 SS

-899 RKSPKFTIENRDDQ
+899 RKSPKFTIENCDKQ
-913 LLLNTNTPVTDE
+913 LLLSTSTPATDE
-925 LFGRYGLNRVQLLLQ
+925 LFSRYGLNRVQLLLQ
-940 TYDKEIPLSKAAQLA
+940 TYDKEMPLNKASQLA

-966 ERASEVASITTK
+966 ERASEVAAITTK
-978 HGKPRFVK
+978 RGKPRFVK
-986 LIDSETTVLSP
+986 LSDSNTPVLSP

-1003 SDLRLLSLLLSNAY
+1003 SDLRLLSLLLNNAY
-1017 RLREKSGTDWTWFIE
+1017 RLREKSETDWTWFIE
-1032 TCRQKLSVSR
+1032 ICRQKLSSSR
-1042 AHLPFRKEDEKEL
+1042 AYLPFRKEDKKEL
-1055 QRFIGIAEKLLPLKR
+1055 QRFIDIAGKLLPLKH
-1070 WLVSSNEDL
+1070 WLISSNESL
-1079 LMETMSS
+1079 LTKTMSP

-1102 LHIGIASQDHREQ
+1102 FHIGIASQDHREQ

-1135 DEKLSITN
+1135 DEKLSIVS

>member
-1 MNRSQH
+1 
-7 SLGYQ
+7 
-12 ISQSTITLIQIMW
+12 
-25 AQALQR
+25 
-31 LTMLINEIQRP
+31 MLINEIQLP
-42 KIIDDLAKF
+42 KIIDNLAKF
-51 DGRKKRYVPY
+51 DGRKKRCVPY

-68 DTARTREIQLLAD
+68 DTARKREIQLLAD

-88 LKRIHPGSIGFIK
+88 LKRTHPGNIGFIK

-118 SFSPSSSDYFDLSW
+118 SFSPSSKDYFDLSW

-143 IELYRQLEPL
+143 RELYRQLEPL
-153 SREGFDEFQSI
+153 SQEGFDEFQSI

-297 RFVQKHFGNEREE
+297 RFVQKRFGNEREE
-310 ESDQLYNTKQIVV
+310 ESDQLYNTKQIIV

-349 LSEDKIKQYLT
+349 LSKDKIKQYLT
-360 VALSNVIKP
+360 VALSDVIKP

-382 YASYYWEELE
+382 YASYYWEDFDD
-392 GADIDHASVGVL
+392 ASIDHASVGVL

-424 KYQYKEDPYD
+424 KYQYKEEPYD
-434 LKHILTL
+434 LEHILTL
-441 SISKNSVNQ
+441 SISKSSVNQ
-450 NETSSS
+450 NETPST
-456 SSTKKIE
+456 STKKIE

-468 LTMNLTKDFK
+468 LIMNLTKDFK
-478 MDKKQKKKK
+478 MDEKQKKKK
-487 LSQTTYTLIERV
+487 TSKKPPTLIERV

-509 SEKILLDWVLSLL
+509 SEKILLDWVISLL
-522 SQKAPP
+522 NRKESKSLS
-528 NNVTILKY
+528 NESILKY

-587 LKSMHNFAKEK
+587 LKSMHNFAKSK

-607 HTKNGRRVRAELIS
+607 QSKNGRRVRAELIS

-634 SVDILEREMFALLFI
+634 SVDILEQEMFALLFI

-661 LGLKYNDIEGLKTA
+661 LGLKYNDIEGLKAAT
-675 VPSVV
+675 PLVV

-705 PNELNFFINFV
+705 PNELNFFMNFV

-796 DVLRIKQGIL
+796 DVLRIKEGLL
-806 GEHIDA
+806 GEHINA

-860 NITGFTN
+860 NVTGFTN
-867 KKFKE
+867 KKLKE

-886 IRTLLFKNIIEGK
+886 MRTLLFKNIIEGK
-899 RKSPKFTIENRDDQ
+899 RKSPKFTVESCDKQ
-913 LLLNTNTPVTDE
+913 LLLNTNTQANNE

-940 TYDKEIPLSKAAQLA
+940 TYDKEMPLSKAAQLA

-966 ERASEVASITTK
+966 ERASEITDITTK
-978 HGKPRFVK
+978 RGKPRFVK
-986 LIDSETTVLSP
+986 LSDSNTPILSP

-1017 RLREKSGTDWTWFIE
+1017 RLREKSETDWTWFIE
-1032 TCRQKLSVSR
+1032 ICREKLSNSR
-1042 AHLPFRKEDEKEL
+1042 AYLPFRKEDEKEL

-1079 LMETMSS
+1079 LMKTMSS
-1086 TDYQDIKQQSN
+1086 TDYQDIRQQSN
-1097 ESKNA
+1097 DSKNS

-1135 DEKLSITN
+1135 DEKLSIGIFEQTDG

>member
-1 MNRSQH
+1 MS
-7 SLGYQ
+7 
-12 ISQSTITLIQIMW
+12 

-31 LTMLINEIQRP
+31 LIMLINEIKLP

-68 DTARTREIQLLAD
+68 DTARTREIKLLAD

-88 LKRIHPGSIGFIK
+88 LKRVHPGSIGFIQ

-153 SREGFDEFQSI
+153 SQEGFDEFQSI

-176 RTLKHVWQVVV
+176 RTLKHVWQIIV
-187 KFVDYQNKYHMLAE
+187 KFIDYQNKHYMLAE

-228 KALVKIIRAVEHNW
+228 KALVKIIRAVEHHW
-242 EQTADYSQDQI
+242 EQNTNYSQEQI

-310 ESDQLYNTKQIVV
+310 GSDKLYNTKQIIV
-323 DMVSQCWLMRY
+323 DVVSQCWLMRY
-334 HKSSSPAETT
+334 HKNSSQAETT

-349 LSEDKIKQYLT
+349 LSEDKIKRYLT
-360 VALSNVIKP
+360 VALSDVIKP

-382 YASYYWEELE
+382 YASYYWEDFDD
-392 GADIDHASVGVL
+392 ASIDHASVGVL

-424 KYQYKEDPYD
+424 KYQYKEEPYN
-434 LKHILTL
+434 LEHILTL
-441 SISKNSVNQ
+441 SISKSSVNQ

-468 LTMNLTKDFK
+468 LIMNLTKDFK
-478 MDKKQKKKK
+478 TDEKQKKKK
-487 LSQTTYTLIERV
+487 TSKKPPTLIERV
-499 QKRYEQYDDL
+499 QKRYKQYDDL
-509 SEKILLDWVLSLL
+509 SEKILLDWVLNLLNRKESKSL
-522 SQKAPP
+522 S
-528 NNVTILKY
+528 NESILKY

-550 QPLDIWLEEEF
+550 QPLDIWSEEEF
-561 EELYEEILEYKAV
+561 EELYEDILEYKAV

-587 LKSMHNFAKEK
+587 LKSMHNFAKSK

-607 HTKNGRRVRAELIS
+607 QSKNGRRVRAELIS

-796 DVLRIKQGIL
+796 DVLRIKEGLL
-806 GEHIDA
+806 GEHTDA

-860 NITGFTN
+860 NVTGFTN
-867 KKFKE
+867 KKLKE
-872 NNATVRNSSVSIPS
+872 NNATVSNSSVSIPS

-899 RKSPKFTIENRDDQ
+899 RKSPKFTVENCDKK
-913 LLLNTNTPVTDE
+913 LLLSTNTPVTNE

-940 TYDKEIPLSKAAQLA
+940 TYDKEMPLSKAAQLA

-966 ERASEVASITTK
+966 ERASEVAAITTK
-978 HGKPRFVK
+978 RGKPRFVK
-986 LIDSETTVLSP
+986 LSDSKNSVLSP

-1003 SDLRLLSLLLSNAY
+1003 SDLRLLSFLLSNAY
-1017 RLREKSGTDWTWFIE
+1017 RLREKSETDWTWFIE
-1032 TCRQKLSVSR
+1032 ICREKLSSSR
-1042 AHLPFRKEDEKEL
+1042 AYLPFGKRDEKEL
-1055 QRFIGIAEKLLPLKR
+1055 QRFIDIGKKLLPLKH
-1070 WLVSSNEDL
+1070 WLMSSNEDL

-1115 TNKWQYSPL
+1115 MNKWQYSPL
-1124 LRFFVHMMLIT
+1124 LRFFIHMMLIT
-1135 DEKLSITN
+1135 DEKLSILS